1 LALRL
6 LDFMV
11 WGISQIIQ
19 YPILWDIRY
28 MVAYAFYSRD
38 EKGKT
43 HFIGILPERRKDHE
57 RITKE
62 SILNWGRQV
71 IESKDI
77 FFIQVEIDEAQ
88 VKSWGLIPRPEL
100 KDRIEK

>member
-1 LALRL
+1 
-6 LDFMV
+6 
-11 WGISQIIQ
+11 
-19 YPILWDIRY
+19 

-38 EKGKT
+38 EKGKA
-43 HFIGILPERRKDHE
+43 HFIGILPERRKNLE

-62 SILNWGRQV
+62 SILSWGRQV

-88 VKSWGLIPRPEL
+88 VKSWGLISLSEL
-100 KDRIEK
+100 RKQLKKISQY